1 MSDYL
6 SAMNDRRHFLGL
18 KVRAGIPLTPEE
30 QADWERTKDL
40 RLTPTTGGTV
50 YVEAPPMDVAAWK
63 QLVARERAEGG
74 WIQRIDDMTDKP
86 HSKES

>member
-1 MSDYL
+1 MSDFV
-6 SAMNDRRHFLGL
+6 ANTEARRHFLGL

-30 QADWERTKDL
+30 QAEWEQAKDV

-74 WIQRIDDMTDKP
+74 WIQRADGMTDNQ